1 MNMDPAI
8 SFATAGSMIDAA
20 ALGLIALALAGTVVR
35 RIDSAILL
43 LAAQGILLAI
53 AAGAAALAEMEWRTW
68 AAFSVALAVKALF
81 IPVMLWLILQRM
93 AIRRET
99 ETVLPAKIAFPLA
112 AVLIPISYR
121 ALEPFTDDTLGAFN
135 AANALPAALSLLLL
149 GLFTMVSRKKA
160 LTQVI
165 GLVTME
171 NGLYLAAVAAT
182 RGLPFAV
189 EFGVAMDV
197 LTGVA
202 VMGLVIHEINRLL
215 GTTNVDQLRT
225 LRG

>member
-1 MNMDPAI
+1 MDGI
-8 SFATAGSMIDAA
+8 LSHESAGTLINAA
-20 ALGLIALALAGTVVR
+20 ALGLLGLALAGTLVR
-35 RIDSAILL
+35 RLDSAI
-43 LAAQGILLAI
+43 ILLALQGALLGV
-53 AAGAAALAEMEWRTW
+53 AAVAAALSEMQWRAW
-68 AAFSVALAVKALF
+68 AAFVVAISVKAVVV
-81 IPVMLWLILQRM
+81 PAILLHVLRRM
-93 AIRRET
+93 AVQREV
-99 ETVLPAKIAFPLA
+99 EVVLPVKIAFPLA
-112 AVLIPISYR
+112 AALIPIAFY
-121 ALEPFTDDTLGAFN
+121 AVEPVANGSPGAFD
-135 AANALPAALSLLLL
+135 APDALPAALGLLLL
-149 GLFTMVSRKKA
+149 GLFTMVTRKKA

-202 VMGLVIHEINRLL
+202 IMGLVIHEINRLL
-215 GTTNVDQLRT
+215 GTTDVDVLQT

>member
-1 MNMDPAI
+1 MDGVL
-8 SFATAGSMIDAA
+8 SGEHAGTLIDGA
-20 ALGLIALALAGTVVR
+20 ALGLLGLALLGTLVR
-35 RIDSAILL
+35 RLDSAIVL
-43 LAAQGILLAI
+43 LAMQGVLLGL
-53 AAGAAALAEMEWRTW
+53 AAVAAALAEMEWRAW
-68 AAFSVALAVKALF
+68 AAFTVAVAVKAVVVPGILRHVLRRMAVQREVEVI
-81 IPVMLWLILQRM
+81 IPV
-93 AIRRET
+93 
-99 ETVLPAKIAFPLA
+99 KIAFPLA
-112 AVLIPISYR
+112 AALIPVAFY
-121 ALEPFTDDTLGAFN
+121 AVEPVSKESLGAFD
-135 AANALPAALSLLLL
+135 APDALPAALGLLLL
-149 GLFTMVSRKKA
+149 GLFTMVTRKKA

-202 VMGLVIHEINRLL
+202 IMGLVIHEINRLL
-215 GTTNVDQLRT
+215 GSVDTDRLQT

>member
-1 MNMDPAI
+1 MDGLI
-8 SFATAGSMIDAA
+8 SAGQAGTLINGA
-20 ALGLIALALAGTVVR
+20 ALGLLALALAGTLVR
-35 RIDSAILL
+35 RLDSAIGL
-43 LAAQGILLAI
+43 LAVQGVLLGV
-53 AAGAAALAEMEWRTW
+53 AAAAAALAEMEWRAW
-68 AAFSVALAVKALF
+68 AAFVVAVTVKAVIVPVILF
-81 IPVMLWLILQRM
+81 HVLRRM
-93 AIRRET
+93 AIRREV
-99 ETVLPAKIAFPLA
+99 EVVLPVKIAFPLA
-112 AVLIPISYR
+112 AALIPVAYF
-121 ALEPFTDDTLGAFN
+121 AVEPVAAQSLGAFD
-135 AANALPAALSLLLL
+135 APDALPAALGLMLL
-149 GLFTMVSRKKA
+149 GLFTMVTRKKA

-202 VMGLVIHEINRLL
+202 IMGLVIHEINRLL
-215 GTTNVDQLRT
+215 GTTDIDRLQT

>member
-1 MNMDPAI
+1 MDAI
-8 SFATAGSMIDAA
+8 LPHEHAGTLINAA
-20 ALGLIALALAGTVVR
+20 ALGLLGLALLGTLVR
-35 RIDSAILL
+35 RLDSAIVL
-43 LAAQGILLAI
+43 LAVQGVLLGVAS
-53 AAGAAALAEMEWRTW
+53 GAAALAEMEWRAW
-68 AAFSVALAVKALF
+68 AAFVVAVAVKAVVV
-81 IPVMLWLILQRM
+81 PVILRHVLRRM
-93 AIRRET
+93 AVQRE
-99 ETVLPAKIAFPLA
+99 VDVILPVKIAFPLA
-112 AVLIPISYR
+112 AALIPVAFYAVDPVSR
-121 ALEPFTDDTLGAFN
+121 QSLGAFD
-135 AANALPAALSLLLL
+135 APDALPAALGLLLL
-149 GLFTMVSRKKA
+149 GLFTMVTRKKA

-202 VMGLVIHEINRLL
+202 IMGLVIHEINRLL
-215 GTTNVDQLRT
+215 GTTNIDSLQT

>member
-1 MNMDPAI
+1 MDPVLSHEA
-8 SFATAGSMIDAA
+8 AGTLINAA
-20 ALGLIALALAGTVVR
+20 ALGLVGLALLGTLVR
-35 RIDSAILL
+35 RLDSAILL
-43 LAAQGILLAI
+43 LAIQGVLLGV
-53 AAGAAALAEMEWRTW
+53 AAVAAALAEMAWRAW
-68 AAFSVALAVKALF
+68 AAFLVAVAVKAVLV
-81 IPVMLWLILQRM
+81 PVILRHVLRRM
-93 AIRRET
+93 AVQHDAE
-99 ETVLPAKIAFPLA
+99 VVVPVKIAFPLA
-112 AVLIPISYR
+112 AALIPVAFY
-121 ALEPFTDDTLGAFN
+121 AVEPVSDQSLGGFDAPD
-135 AANALPAALSLLLL
+135 ALPAALALLLL
-149 GLFTMVSRKKA
+149 GLFTMVTRKKA

-202 VMGLVIHEINRLL
+202 IMGLVIHEINRLL
-215 GTTNVDQLRT
+215 GSTNIDRLQT

>member
-1 MNMDPAI
+1 MSLEPVI
-8 SFATAGSMIDAA
+8 SFATAGSVIDAA
-20 ALGLIALALAGTVVR
+20 ALGLIALALFGAAVR
-35 RIDSAILL
+35 RIDTAILF
-43 LAAQGILLAI
+43 LALQGVLLAI
-53 AAGAAALAEMEWRTW
+53 ASGAAALAEMEWRTW
-68 AAFSVALAVKALF
+68 AAFAVALTVKAFVIPF
-81 IPVMLWLILQRM
+81 ILWSLLQRL
-93 AIRRET
+93 AVRRET
-99 ETVLPAKIAFPLA
+99 ESVLPVKVAFPLA
-112 AVLIPISYR
+112 AALIPISFH
-121 ALEPFTDDTLGAFN
+121 AIEPFTADTLGAFD
-135 AANALPAALSLLLL
+135 AANALPAALALLLL
-149 GLFTMVSRKKA
+149 GLFTMVTRKKA

-215 GTTNVDQLRT
+215 GSTNVDQLRT

>member
-1 MNMDPAI
+1 MDGVL
-8 SFATAGSMIDAA
+8 TGQHAGTLIDGT
-20 ALGLIALALAGTVVR
+20 ALGLLGLALLGTLVR
-35 RIDSAILL
+35 RLDSAIE
-43 LAAQGILLAI
+43 LLAI
-53 AAGAAALAEMEWRTW
+53 QGVLLGLAAVAAALAEMEWRAW
-68 AAFSVALAVKALF
+68 AAFTVAVAVKAVVV
-81 IPVMLWLILQRM
+81 PGILRHVLRRM
-93 AIRRET
+93 AVQREV
-99 ETVLPAKIAFPLA
+99 EVVLPVKIAFPLA
-112 AVLIPISYR
+112 AALIPVAFY
-121 ALEPFTDDTLGAFN
+121 AVEPVSKESLGAFD
-135 AANALPAALSLLLL
+135 APDALPAALGLLLL
-149 GLFTMVSRKKA
+149 GLFTMVTRKKA

-202 VMGLVIHEINRLL
+202 IMGLVIHEINRLL
-215 GTTNVDQLRT
+215 GSVDTDRLQT

>member
-1 MNMDPAI
+1 MDGVLSAEY
-8 SFATAGSMIDAA
+8 AGT
-20 ALGLIALALAGTVVR
+20 LINGAALALLGMALLGTLVR
-35 RIDSAILL
+35 RLDSAI
-43 LAAQGILLAI
+43 ALLAI
-53 AAGAAALAEMEWRTW
+53 QGVLLGVAAIAAALAEMEWRAW
-68 AAFSVALAVKALF
+68 AAFTVAVAVKA
-81 IPVMLWLILQRM
+81 IVVPGILRHVLRRM
-93 AIRRET
+93 AVQREV
-99 ETVLPAKIAFPLA
+99 EVVLPVKIAFPLA
-112 AVLIPISYR
+112 AAMIPVAFY
-121 ALEPFTDDTLGAFN
+121 AVEPVSRESLGAFD
-135 AANALPAALSLLLL
+135 APDALPAALGLLLL
-149 GLFTMVSRKKA
+149 GLFTMVTRKKA

-202 VMGLVIHEINRLL
+202 IMGLVIHEINLLL
-215 GTTNVDQLRT
+215 GTVDTDRLQT